1 MIKLFT
7 LKQKKDGGEQNRNPQ
22 KRSSAACLR
31 ITKGEHITHYRLN
44 RHLVF
49 ILYFFYNN

>member
-7 LKQKKDGGEQNRNPQ
+7 LKQQKKDGGEQNRNPQ

-31 ITKGEHITHYRLN
+31 ITKGEQ
-44 RHLVF
+44 
-49 ILYFFYNN
+49 